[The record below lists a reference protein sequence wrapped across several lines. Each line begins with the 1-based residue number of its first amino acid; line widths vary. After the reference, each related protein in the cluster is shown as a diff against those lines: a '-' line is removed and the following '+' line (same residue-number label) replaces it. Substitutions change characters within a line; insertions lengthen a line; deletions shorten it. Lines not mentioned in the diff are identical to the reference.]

1 VVEPR
6 VITIGHK
13 LGKEEA
19 LRRVEPALSKASEGF
34 PVLKVLCPDSSRTSN
49 ALFRSERRLV
59 ALLTVCS
66 SRRVCFGQI
75 ATMVLKHRS
84 LGGVTAQ

>member
-1 VVEPR
+1 MEPR

-34 PVLKVLCPDSSRTSN
+34 PVLKVLCPDSSRPSN

-59 ALLTVCS
+59 VCS